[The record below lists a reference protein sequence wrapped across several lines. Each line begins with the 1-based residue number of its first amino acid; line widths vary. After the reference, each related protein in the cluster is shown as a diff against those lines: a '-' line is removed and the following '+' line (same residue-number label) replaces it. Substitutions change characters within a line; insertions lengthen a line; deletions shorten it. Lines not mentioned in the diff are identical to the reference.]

1 MPRLFAW
8 VAVLAV
14 LAGCGSGSD
23 APSPQEEAA
32 KAKRANRSQAKVI
45 LDNYIA
51 ALKEGDGN
59 AACGLMAPD
68 LRAKSAVKDGGRRLS
83 CAETIDRITEDT
95 EFRRIQQRL
104 KISGTLAEGNT
115 VIFRVAYLGHDIALY
130 DLAREN
136 GRWQIVA
143 IREIK

>member
-1 MPRLFAW
+1 MP
-8 VAVLAV
+8 
-14 LAGCGSGSD
+14 
-23 APSPQEEAA
+23 PSPQEKQASAE
-32 KAKRANRSQAKVI
+32 RTNRRQAKVI

-68 LRAKSAVKDGGRRLS
+68 LRATSAIKEGGRRLS
-83 CAETIDRITEDT
+83 CAETIDRVTKDT

-104 KISGTLAEGNT
+104 KVSGTIAEGNT
-115 VIFRVAYLGHDIALY
+115 VIFRVAYLGHDIAFY